1 MRLYRIQAFQRL
13 LWELKAALSHLRFI
27 LFIAT
32 LVKLDLFI
40 IFRSDNLLIS

>member
-13 LWELKAALSHLRFI
+13 LWELKAVLSQLKFI

-32 LVKLDLFI
+32 LVKLDLFT